1 MRMPILAADLAPI
14 SGSVIALA
22 PTSGSVIA
30 LTLPKATHP
39 AAVYL
44 ASLAV
49 GSRRAMGQALT
60 VLRNLLAP
68 GSAIA
73 QVPWHLVRYEHAM
86 ALRARLSETYAPATA
101 NKILAAL
108 RGVLR
113 AAFGLGLASA
123 DDLQRVLATKGVRGT
138 RVRTGRAIGRV
149 ELEKLFDACSAETAA
164 GARDAALLAILYGGG
179 LRRSE
184 VVGLD
189 LADFDVREET
199 LRVQGKGNKHRV
211 MFATCATRRALAAWI
226 GVRGDWPGPLFC
238 PVTKVDTILARRL
251 SSQAV
256 LDLVG
261 RLADRAGLAHV
272 SPHDFRRTFVGDLL
286 DAGAD
291 LATVQRLAGH
301 ASPDTTSRYDR
312 RDDRARRRAAELLH
326 IPFGRSLTSASH
338 GDSAMV
344 PDTQPCAYPIA
355 ALHAELRRPYR
366 RP

>member
-138 RVRTGRAIGRV
+138 RVRTGRAIV
-149 ELEKLFDACSAETAA
+149 AIAA
-164 GARDAALLAILYGGG
+164 FRSGGPG
-179 LRRSE
+179 HRR
-184 VVGLD
+184 
-189 LADFDVREET
+189 
-199 LRVQGKGNKHRV
+199 
-211 MFATCATRRALAAWI
+211 
-226 GVRGDWPGPLFC
+226 
-238 PVTKVDTILARRL
+238 
-251 SSQAV
+251 
-256 LDLVG
+256 
-261 RLADRAGLAHV
+261 
-272 SPHDFRRTFVGDLL
+272 RRT
-286 DAGAD
+286 
-291 LATVQRLAGH
+291 
-301 ASPDTTSRYDR
+301 
-312 RDDRARRRAAELLH
+312 
-326 IPFGRSLTSASH
+326 GRW
-338 GDSAMV
+338 
-344 PDTQPCAYPIA
+344 
-355 ALHAELRRPYR
+355 R
-366 RP
+366 